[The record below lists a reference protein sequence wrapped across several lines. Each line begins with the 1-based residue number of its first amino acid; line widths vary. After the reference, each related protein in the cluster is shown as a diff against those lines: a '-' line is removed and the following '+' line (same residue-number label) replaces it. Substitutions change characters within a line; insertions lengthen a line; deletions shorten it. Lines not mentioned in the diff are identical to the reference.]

1 MKPSRKGILLV
12 VSLTWA
18 LLAVSFAAPRA
29 AAADV
34 PISLY
39 GSRAGGW
46 GLTNT
51 SLSIPGPE
59 LTVHVGDNV
68 TLNLTSL
75 DGLTHRWFIDYNGNN
90 ASNGGEPTSP
100 NFGTAVVWNFTVSNV
115 TGTYK
120 YHSDRTGGPGDD
132 LATMWGNI
140 TILPAG
146 STNPFLGGDNTVY
159 VIAGSIVILVAVL
172 AFAAFFWRRMKS
184 PPPPP
189 PEKT

>member
-46 GLTNT
+46 GPTNT

-59 LTVHVGDNV
+59 HDLELHPGVRSKSFPLGK
-68 TLNLTSL
+68 
-75 DGLTHRWFIDYNGNN
+75 FM
-90 ASNGGEPTSP
+90 AS
-100 NFGTAVVWNFTVSNV
+100 
-115 TGTYK
+115 K
-120 YHSDRTGGPGDD
+120 
-132 LATMWGNI
+132 
-140 TILPAG
+140 
-146 STNPFLGGDNTVY
+146 
-159 VIAGSIVILVAVL
+159 
-172 AFAAFFWRRMKS
+172 
-184 PPPPP
+184 
-189 PEKT
+189 